1 MLFHDVLEITF
12 PYDHS
17 LVLPFAAFSSLIS
30 CPTASGVTDRPNV
43 ANLRQ
48 TLGKLTMRLH
58 LYLL

>member
-12 PYDHS
+12 PYDHN
-17 LVLPFAAFSSLIS
+17 LVLPFATFSSLIS

-48 TLGKLTMRLH
+48 TLGKLTMH
-58 LYLL
+58 